1 MNPVEYESA
10 RRIRFR
16 RILID
21 VAIGAAS
28 SLLATA
34 LTSAVRLFF

>member
-10 RRIRFR
+10 RRTRIR

-21 VAIGAAS
+21 IATSTVS
-28 SLLATA
+28 NLLATA
-34 LTSAVRLFF
+34 LASAARLLF

>member
-16 RILID
+16 EILFD
-21 VAIGAAS
+21 VATGAAS

-34 LTSAVRLFF
+34 LASAARLLF